1 MHKPRKT
8 LCDILGLK
16 INLQHELISFKKVKA
31 LQTFLY
37 CFFQRSHPAKIH
49 FQFAKT

>member
-1 MHKPRKT
+1 MHKPGKT
-8 LCDILGLK
+8 LCDILDLK
-16 INLQHELISFKKVKA
+16 INLQHELTFLKKVKA

-37 CFFQRSHPAKIH
+37 CFYQRSHPAKIH